1 MNRTHAILDAL
12 SREAKAR
19 KIEVLTKIF
28 GASDY
33 RRVLEVGTGAGY
45 IASYFGNCLEMV
57 VTAVDVADERQ
68 VMEGYD
74 FVQVESTALPF
85 DPCSFDLAITNHVI
99 EHVGQREAQIKHLQ
113 EIYRCLKPGGV
124 LYFAVPNRWRLV
136 EAHYQLPLL
145 SWLPA
150 GLADKYIRAIRGIER
165 YDCTPLSNGEVRQ
178 ILRQTGFEYVDA
190 TLDAI
195 AVMKEIEGKGGA
207 GYLMG
212 LPKWCWWPVK
222 PIIPTFIFICR
233 KPMQ

>member
-19 KIEVLTKIF
+19 KIEVLTKTF
-28 GASDY
+28 GASEY
-33 RRVLEVGTGAGY
+33 RRVLEIGTGAGY
-45 IASYFGNCLEMV
+45 IASYFGKRLEMA

-85 DPCSFDLAITNHVI
+85 DACSFDLAITNHVI
-99 EHVGQREAQIKHLQ
+99 EHVGQREVQIHHLQ

-136 EAHYQLPLL
+136 EAHYSLPLL

-150 GLADKYIRAIRGIER
+150 RLADKYIRTTRGIGH

-178 ILRQTGFEYVDA
+178 ILRQVGFEFVDV

-195 AVMKEIEGKGGA
+195 AAMKEIEGRGIA

-212 LPKWCWWPVK
+212 LPKWCWWPLK
-222 PIIPTFIFICR
+222 SIIPTLIFVCKR
-233 KPMQ
+233 PVQ